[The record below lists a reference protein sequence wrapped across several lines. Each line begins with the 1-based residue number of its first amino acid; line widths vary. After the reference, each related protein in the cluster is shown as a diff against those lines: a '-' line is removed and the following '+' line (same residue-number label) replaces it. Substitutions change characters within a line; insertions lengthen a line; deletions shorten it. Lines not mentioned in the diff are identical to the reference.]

1 MPGMPLL
8 AKRIGGELCRQDPVR
23 SSRVSRARYTSPIPP
38 APQRRT
44 DFIGAKLF
52 RLRGVITAANQNH
65 LLRMKKVG
73 CEIAQPGK
81 APVYDGH

>member
-1 MPGMPLL
+1 M
-8 AKRIGGELCRQDPVR
+8 ICRDYNPAQAN
-23 SSRVSRARYTSPIPP
+23 AR
-38 APQRRT
+38 
-44 DFIGAKLF
+44 
-52 RLRGVITAANQNH
+52 RLVAVQNH